1 MATAEQFVQKC
12 LQEVGDEYEWGEAA
26 QPGTDPSQTTE
37 WDCSGLVYTK
47 LHELGIDVPR
57 SSTEQLDWVIKNGT
71 AIPLDEGVR
80 TRGALLLRVG
90 HVAVSLGDG
99 RTVEAMGEDYGVLVA
114 STSQRGFTHAGRVPG
129 LSYNGAA
136 PDLDPSPT
144 PVTRDP
150 APGRRPT
157 LREGSRG
164 DAVRRL
170 QRKLTA
176 QGFKPGPVDGDFGP
190 ATDSAVR
197 AFQRAK
203 GLVVDGIV
211 GPKTWSA
218 LRPS

>member
-1 MATAEQFVQKC
+1 MPTAEEFVQKC
-12 LQEVGDEYEWGEAA
+12 LQEVGDEYEWGAAA

-57 SSTEQLDWVIKNGT
+57 SSTAQLDWVIEHGT
-71 AIPLDEGVR
+71 AIPLEEGVR
-80 TRGALLLRVG
+80 TRGALLLRDG

-99 RTVEAMGEDYGVLVA
+99 NTVEAMGEEYGVLVA
-114 STSQRGFTHAGRVPG
+114 STSHRSFTHAGRVPG
-129 LSYNGAA
+129 LSYSDAKPGPDPTTPETQA
-136 PDLDPSPT
+136 PATQLK
-144 PVTRDP
+144 
-150 APGRRPT
+150 PT
-157 LREGSRG
+157 LRQGSEG

-176 QGFKPGPVDGDFGP
+176 RGFNPGPLDGDFGP
-190 ATDSAVR
+190 ATDAAVR
-197 AFQRAK
+197 AFQRAR

-218 LRPS
+218 LRQP

>member
-12 LQEVGDEYEWGEAA
+12 LQEVGDEYEWGAEAK
-26 QPGTDPSQTTE
+26 PGTDPSQTTE

-47 LHELGIDVPR
+47 LLELGIDVPR
-57 SSTEQLDWVIKNGT
+57 SSTEQLEWVIESGT
-71 AIPLDEGVR
+71 AIPLEEGLR
-80 TRGALLLRVG
+80 TRGALLLRAG

-99 RTVEAMGEDYGVLVA
+99 KTVEAMGEQYGVLVG
-114 STSQRGFTHAGRVPG
+114 STSNRGFTHAGRVPG

-136 PDLDPSPT
+136 PDTGPGRT
-144 PVTRDP
+144 PVTREP
-150 APGRRPT
+150 APDRHPT
-157 LREGSRG
+157 LRQGSRG

-190 ATDSAVR
+190 KTDSAVR
-197 AFQRAK
+197 DFQRSK

-211 GPKTWSA
+211 GPKTWNA